1 MNEAYE
7 VCSSDLQ
14 QSCISPAATLKITLV
29 QYESMSLSIFKAKL
43 IYVGFGRVKNAPF
56 LNSGNNFS
64 SNDLFRS
71 LFHMKTQNHIYQQVA
86 IKSNYFQKRALFFIM
101 CELLKSFKKSLS
113 VLDITG
119 ELVY

>member
-14 QSCISPAATLKITLV
+14 QSYIAPAAALKITLV

-43 IYVGFGRVKNAPF
+43 IYFGFVRVKNTPF

-64 SNDLFRS
+64 SNELFRS
-71 LFHMKTQNHIYQQVA
+71 LFHMKTQNHIYQQA
-86 IKSNYFQKRALFFIM
+86 EIKSNYFTKGTLFFIM
-101 CELLKSFKKSLS
+101 CELLKR
-113 VLDITG
+113 
-119 ELVY
+119 Y